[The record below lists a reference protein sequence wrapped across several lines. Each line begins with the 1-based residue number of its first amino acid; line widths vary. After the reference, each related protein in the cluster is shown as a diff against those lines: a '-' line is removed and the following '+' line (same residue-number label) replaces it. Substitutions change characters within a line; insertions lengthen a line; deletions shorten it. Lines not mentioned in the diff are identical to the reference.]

1 MHTMTMRHL
10 LRQTASA
17 VRGLFR
23 PVGPALVAGP
33 LHHGTPPNGG
43 PTGQTHVATA
53 LLAVVATLAPVAAVR
68 AEDAPTVLPRQQVE
82 GANTVDY
89 VPPPIHTATGYDRE
103 PLDTPRSTTSLDA
116 AWLAQQ
122 GVASLADLAAFV
134 PSAYAPSSYGLLTT
148 PVIRGD
154 TAESYLNGQRLS
166 YSNYGYLPSFNGIE
180 AADLVRGPGSAV
192 FGAGHQLGGY
202 VNYGSKR
209 PAFDGRHTTV
219 STTLGTWVPGSSGGG
234 SFARATWQLDTTA
247 PVSDRVAWR
256 FSYEGQGGK
265 TFYHRDGVKDDRED
279 FFAALTWKAAAA
291 LTIEASAQIFWQ
303 NTPEA
308 LGVNRVTQALIDD
321 GIYLAGSPSAPVPVK
336 LADDALLFSRGD
348 NSSATVVRAQVV
360 VTSEVSPTFTL
371 VNRSLY
377 EHVSR
382 QRFNAFEYVEQVKQD
397 TFENRSEAHLK
408 FNAVNTAVA
417 GLSLRYEGVRSLVGY
432 YNLPDLGIPGN
443 NDGFGDYSFYDITD
457 GTHHHDATDT
467 TGFDHAVDNATNG
480 NTVRSEVLNPA
491 LFWQHDIGL
500 ARGLTALIGLREDF
514 YRVRASDPLP
524 APASSGFAD
533 AANVNAFSQ
542 AYSLVWKPNAKATLY
557 ATHNRVRSAKGSVT
571 GGGVDLSGGTIDRE
585 DFRNQSVLTEAGV
598 KYALSQQGFVGA
610 AVFQQDRQVLD
621 FLGNRDNLRVR
632 GLELE
637 LLWRPLDADDL
648 RLFANATLQDG
659 HYVNSDP
666 YQASTGGGFTPG
678 GSPGP
683 GNWPLVGFSR
693 VLLNAGVRGRIAGG
707 WGAGLNARWQSQ
719 QNVNIPVAPTDPQL
733 TIPAQLTLNASVF
746 YEAKTWTATLDLLNL
761 SNANNWIHNGDAY
774 TGAGLISRELPLRLE
789 ARVTWRF

>member
-1 MHTMTMRHL
+1 MHTMTMRLL
-10 LRQTASA
+10 LRQTVSA

-33 LHHGTPPNGG
+33 IRHGTPTSGG
-43 PTGQTHVATA
+43 PAWPRVATA
-53 LLAVVATLAPVAAVR
+53 LFAVVATLVPVAAVR
-68 AEDAPTVLPRQQVE
+68 AAEDVPVALPR
-82 GANTVDY
+82 VD
-89 VPPPIHTATGYDRE
+89 VNATPPPVTIPVNSSTGDHSDL
-103 PLDTPRSTTSLDA
+103 LDTPRAASSLDA
-116 AWLAQQ
+116 TWLAQQ
-122 GVASLADLAAFV
+122 GVTSLADLAAFV

-166 YSNYGYLPSFNGIE
+166 YSNYGYLPSFNGVE

-202 VNYGSKR
+202 VNYVSKR

-219 STTLGTWVPGSSGGG
+219 TATLGSWVPGGDAG
-234 SFARATWQLDTTA
+234 SFGRATWQLDTTA
-247 PVSDRVAWR
+247 PVSDRLAWR

-265 TFYHRDGVKDDRED
+265 TFYRRDGVKDDRED
-279 FFAALTWKAAAA
+279 FYAALTWRATPA
-291 LTIEASAQIFWQ
+291 LTIEASAQVFWQ

-321 GIYLAGSPSAPVPVK
+321 GTYLAGSPSAPVPVK

-348 NSSATVVRAQVV
+348 NSSATIARTQMI
-360 VTSEVSPTFTL
+360 VTNEVSPTFTL
-371 VNRSLY
+371 INRSLY
-377 EHVSR
+377 EHVNR

-397 TFENRSEAHLK
+397 TFENRTEAHWVLNPTNK
-408 FNAVNTAVA
+408 AVIGA
-417 GLSLRYEGVRSLVGY
+417 SLRYEGVRSLVGY

-443 NDGFGDYSFYDITD
+443 SDGYGDYSFYDITD
-457 GTHHHDATDT
+457 GTHRHDATDT
-467 TGFDHAVDNATNG
+467 TGFDRVVDNATNG

-491 LFWQHDIGL
+491 LFWQHDIEL
-500 ARGLTALIGLREDF
+500 ARGLNALIGLREDF

-524 APASSGFAD
+524 APAGSGFAD
-533 AANVNAFSQ
+533 TASVNAFSQ
-542 AYSLVWKPNAKATLY
+542 AYSLVWKPRAALTLY
-557 ATHNRVRSAKGSVT
+557 ATHNRIRSAKGSIT
-571 GGGVDLSGGTIDRE
+571 GGGVDLSGGTIDEE

-598 KYALSQQGFVGA
+598 KYALTNDSRVGA

-621 FLGNRDNLRVR
+621 FLGNRDNIRVH
-632 GLELE
+632 GIELE
-637 LLWRPLDADDL
+637 ALWRPRDADGMSW
-648 RLFANATLQDG
+648 FVNATLQDG

-683 GNWPLVGFSR
+683 GDWPLVGFSR
-693 VLLNAGVRGRIAGG
+693 VLLNAGVRGHLAGG
-707 WGAGLNARWQSQ
+707 WGAGLNARWQSR
-719 QNVNIPVAPTDPQL
+719 QNVNIPVAPTDAQL
-733 TIPAQLTLNASVF
+733 TIPAQLTLDASVF

-761 SNANNWIHNGDAY
+761 ANAKNWIHNGDAY